1 VIHSPLRPG
10 RPYRVRVAL
19 DDLLPRFDAD
29 RVPTGLPAPP
39 ALRTV
44 VVTCMDARIDPAA
57 LFGLAPGEVH
67 VLRNAGGVVTDDVL
81 RSLAISQRKLG
92 TREVLLVQHTGCGM
106 ATFGDDE
113 FVAEL
118 EEQTGSRPSW
128 SPHTFGR
135 VESSVRQGVERLR
148 TDPFL
153 VDGLRVRGFVLDLQD
168 PGLREVT

>member
-1 VIHSPLRPG
+1 MSG
-10 RPYRVRVAL
+10 VAL
-19 DDLLPRFDAD
+19 DDLLPRFGSD
-29 RVPTGLPAPP
+29 RVPTGVPAPP

-106 ATFGDDE
+106 ATFADDE

-118 EEQTGSRPSW
+118 EQETGSRPSW
-128 SPHTFGR
+128 RPQTFGD
-135 VESSVRQGVERLR
+135 VESSVREGVRRVR

-153 VDGLRVRGFVLDLQD
+153 VDGTEVRGFVLDLTD
-168 PGLREVT
+168 PGLREVVLA